1 MLNKKEREKVL
12 ALYFNAVKNYTVI
25 LLKGFAGEKTS
36 EYWDGGENELQILLY
51 NLKLEKEAVSIQ
63 NYFYK
68 LELEGRQFVTRGNPV
83 QFQQFINKLY
93 QLKYVTCKGD
103 IKGALL

>member
-12 ALYFNAVKNYTVI
+12 ALYFNAVKNYTI
-25 LLKGFAGEKTS
+25 ECLQNFAGKKTND
-36 EYWDGGENELQILLY
+36 YWDGGENELQILLY
-51 NLKLEKEAVSIQ
+51 NLKLEKEVVSIQ

-83 QFQQFINKLY
+83 QFQQFINTLY
-93 QLKYVTCKGD
+93 QLNYVTCK
-103 IKGALL
+103 KEVL

>member
-25 LLKGFAGEKTS
+25 LLKSFAGEKTS

-83 QFQQFINKLY
+83 QFQQFINTLY
-93 QLKYVTCKGD
+93 QLKYINYKKEV
-103 IKGALL
+103 L

>member
-1 MLNKKEREKVL
+1 MIKIIKGGIK
-12 ALYFNAVKNYTVI
+12 NAKQN
-25 LLKGFAGEKTS
+25 FAGKNTS
-36 EYWDGGENELQILLY
+36 EYWNGGENELQILLY

-83 QFQQFINKLY
+83 QFQQFINTLY
-93 QLKYVTCKGD
+93 QLNYVTCKGD
-103 IKGALL
+103 MKGALL